1 MLKVLQDL
9 VSHVHDNCPTKDQ
22 SSGKK
27 HLMAH
32 LGNVSLRTLLWAL
45 IGTMGLLLVVVSANA
60 LLDAVE
66 RSANA
71 HRVATASVA
80 SRHLFNALVGMR
92 IERGSEIAGLVGAD
106 PIGSNTEGVIARSRS
121 ISESGY
127 VDGIAA
133 LAKIELPELK
143 APIEQLKAVH
153 ETIAAGRPK
162 VDAAIHQPKSARD
175 VALIANWPK
184 LTQSFLDAVLAVSDP
199 LEQSL
204 KLVDPVVDHYLS
216 LKRAAWTA
224 RLNLGNASLKS
235 NALVASGQGISA
247 AEALAWYQ
255 DEARAAGAWVS
266 VKEAATRKDLPRP
279 LADAILKAN
288 DSFSGPLAD
297 RLKGVIDGL
306 AAGQKPDMTLD
317 EIRKVNE
324 DNNGYVGDVVNL
336 TLDQMVEHA
345 DQAAG
350 DAMRTLILDTVL
362 LLIAIDL
369 SAAGFLIVRRRVSGP
384 ILTLTGAIDRLA
396 QQDFAVE
403 IPART
408 RNDEIGRMQEALL
421 VLREN
426 GRAHEAA
433 VQARI
438 EEQAVQAKRAQTV
451 DTLCRGFDGQ
461 AGASLAAVGQ
471 ATARL
476 MAAAEAMIAAAERSA
491 AETGTVASAAQEASA
506 GVNTVAAA
514 AEELSASIAEISRQM
529 SQSTTISGDAMDKA
543 GKTDTTIAGLAAAS
557 QKIGEIV
564 TLISNIASQTN
575 LLALNATIEAARA
588 GDAGKG
594 FAVVASEVKSLANQ
608 TAQATQDITQQIAQI
623 QGMTQDA
630 VEGVRGISAVIREMD
645 GITAGIAAAVEQQG
659 AATSE
664 IARNVQEVAMAA
676 NQISASITDVSS
688 SVDEASQVAAE
699 VRQAA
704 EAMSTEADLLKGDV
718 AGFLGNIR
726 SA

>member
-1 MLKVLQDL
+1 MASFEDL
-9 VSHVHDNCPTKDQ
+9 SIRTI
-22 SSGKK
+22 
-27 HLMAH
+27 
-32 LGNVSLRTLLWAL
+32 LGAV
-45 IGTMGLLLVVVSANA
+45 IGIMGLLLVALSLGSLVTAVEHSTDARRVAALSTTTQSLFKALQNHRLERGNMLASLMAEQPASEMVDKIVGPRRKDAEAGYAAAMAALTELGLPGLTAKVSA
-60 LLDAVE
+60 LKT
-66 RSANA
+66 A
-71 HRVATASVA
+71 HDTVAEL
-80 SRHLFNALVGMR
+80 RPK
-92 IERGSEIAGLVGAD
+92 AD
-106 PIGSNTEGVIARSRS
+106 
-121 ISESGY
+121 
-127 VDGIAA
+127 AA
-133 LAKIELPELK
+133 L
-143 APIEQLKAVH
+143 Q
-153 ETIAAGRPK
+153 
-162 VDAAIHQPKSARD
+162 QPKSARD
-175 VALIANWPK
+175 MAVVQAWPK
-184 LTQSFLDAVLAVSDP
+184 ATQALLDALADTSDL
-199 LEQSL
+199 LEADL
-204 KLVDPVVDHYLS
+204 KLVDPIVDQLLS
-216 LKRAAWTA
+216 IKRAAWVVYNYAGSEVVLASTA
-224 RLNLGNASLKS
+224 LANGQPWTQAQILESANDRGRVAT
-235 NALVASGQGISA
+235 ALVIVNEAAKRPDTPQTVVDAVNRMNSDFMGQG
-247 AEALAWYQ
+247 
-255 DEARAAGAWVS
+255 EAR
-266 VKEAATRKDLPRP
+266 RKPTY
-279 LADAILKAN
+279 DAL
-288 DSFSGPLAD
+288 ST
-297 RLKGVIDGL
+297 
-306 AAGQKPDMTLD
+306 GQKPDITAPEWLAREAASASSINAVANAAM
-317 EIRKVNE
+317 
-324 DNNGYVGDVVNL
+324 
-336 TLDQMVEHA
+336 DQMVARAKDE
-345 DQAAG
+345 AG
-350 DAMRTLILDTVL
+350 AAMRILALDLML
-362 LLIAIDL
+362 LSVAVGL

-529 SQSTTISGDAMDKA
+529 SQSTTISSDAMDKA

>member
-1 MLKVLQDL
+1 
-9 VSHVHDNCPTKDQ
+9 
-22 SSGKK
+22 
-27 HLMAH
+27 MARF
-32 LGNVSLRTLLWAL
+32 GNVSLRTLLWTL
-45 IGTMGLLLVVVSANA
+45 IGTMGVLLVIMSADA
-60 LLDAVE
+60 LIDAVE
-66 RSANA
+66 RSTSA

-92 IERGSEIAGLVGAD
+92 IERGAEIAGLIGAD
-106 PIGSNTEGVIARSRS
+106 PIGSNTESVIARSRTT
-121 ISESGY
+121 SESGY

-133 LAKIELPELK
+133 LAKIDMPELK
-143 APIEQLKAVH
+143 ASIERLKAVH
-153 ETIAAGRPK
+153 EMIAAGRPK
-162 VDAAIHQPKSARD
+162 VDAAIHQPKSSRD
-175 VALIANWPK
+175 AALIADWPK

-204 KLVDPVVDHYLS
+204 KLVDPVVDHFLS

-247 AEALAWYQ
+247 ADALAWYQ
-255 DEARAAGAWVS
+255 DEARAVGAWVA
-266 VKEAATRKDLPRP
+266 VKEAATRKDTPRA
-279 LADAILKAN
+279 LADAIVKAN
-288 DSFSGPLAD
+288 ESFSGPLAD
-297 RLKGVIDGL
+297 RLQGVIDGL
-306 AAGQKPDMTLD
+306 AAGQKSSMTLD

-324 DNNGYVGDVVNL
+324 DNNGYVSNVIDL
-336 TLDQMVEHA
+336 TLDEMVEHA
-345 DQAAG
+345 DQGAG
-350 DAMRTLILDTVL
+350 DAMRTLILDTAL
-362 LLIAIDL
+362 LLVAIGL
-369 SAAGFLIVRRRVSGP
+369 SVAGFLIVRRRVSGP
-384 ILTLTGAIDRLA
+384 ILTLTGTIDRLA

-403 IPART
+403 IPEKT
-408 RNDEIGRMQEALL
+408 HDDEIGRMQAALI

-426 GRAHEAA
+426 GRQHELA
-433 VQARI
+433 VAARI
-438 EEQAVQAKRAQTV
+438 EEQAVAAKRAQRV
-451 DTLCRGFDGQ
+451 DGLCRTFDGQ

-476 MAAAEAMIAAAERSA
+476 MAASEAMIAAAERSA

-529 SQSTTISGDAMDKA
+529 SQSTAISNDAMDKA

-557 QKIGEIV
+557 QTIGEIV

-588 GDAGKG
+588 GEAGKG

-608 TAQATQDITQQIAQI
+608 TAQATQDITQQISHI
-623 QGMTQDA
+623 QAMTHDA
-630 VEGVRGISAVIREMD
+630 VAGVRGISAVIREMG
-645 GITAGIAAAVEQQG
+645 GITTGIAAAVEQQG

-676 NQISASITDVSS
+676 NQISASITDVST
-688 SVDEASQVAAE
+688 SVGQASEVAGE
-699 VRQAA
+699 VRTAA
-704 EAMSTEADLLKGDV
+704 EAMSTEAEVLKGDV

-726 SA
+726 EA